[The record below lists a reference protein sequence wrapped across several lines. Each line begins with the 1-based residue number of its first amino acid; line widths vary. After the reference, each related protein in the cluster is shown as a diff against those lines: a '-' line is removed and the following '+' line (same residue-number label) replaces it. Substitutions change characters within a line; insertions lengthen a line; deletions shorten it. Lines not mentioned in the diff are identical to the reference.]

1 MEARWR
7 PIIRHRVHARFLQ
20 HQVQPMPATCTLELK
35 VIPHAPRDEVAGWMG
50 AALKVKIHAP
60 ALDGRANEALAD
72 FLAER
77 LGLPRRAVTL
87 VHGGKSR
94 HKVVR
99 IDGLTLTEVRRRL
112 GL

>member
-1 MEARWR
+1 MA
-7 PIIRHRVHARFLQ
+7 AS
-20 HQVQPMPATCTLELK
+20 CTLELK

-50 AALKVKIHAP
+50 DALKVRIHAP
-60 ALDGRANEALAD
+60 ALDGRANDALAE

-87 VHGGKSR
+87 VRGDKAR

-99 IDGLTLTEVRRRL
+99 IDGLTRDEARRRL
-112 GL
+112 GA